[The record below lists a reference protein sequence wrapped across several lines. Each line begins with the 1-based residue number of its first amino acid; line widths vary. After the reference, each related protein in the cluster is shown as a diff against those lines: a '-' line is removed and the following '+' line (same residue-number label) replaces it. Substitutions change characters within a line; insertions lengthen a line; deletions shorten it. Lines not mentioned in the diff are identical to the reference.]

1 MVFVCAYLRY
11 SFSKFVHDKKK
22 EDKNKQKTGEK
33 KRKRKRER
41 EKQKQTKNPATTG
54 NELVYED
61 MYYHIYV

>member
-33 KRKRKRER
+33 KRKRKRAVSY
-41 EKQKQTKNPATTG
+41 THLTLPTIDD
-54 NELVYED
+54 V
-61 MYYHIYV
+61 